1 MFNWRR
7 LGRFLGIMLAIAIP
21 FLIMAFGLA
30 VFTELFTH
38 QEELPELLTTADFW
52 LELGLNVLP
61 MIAAM
66 VLVLWF
72 AGRFLVKVYQL
83 DSWQEGMAF
92 LVRSRCGLRGFRP
105 WARIEKGAVCEG
117 GSAVLDKAGG
127 PGNVVIYQD
136 SAVVLERGGRL
147 TRILGRGIHDL
158 KRFEKIYEVVDLRP
172 KRAIHTVKAMTRE
185 GIPVQWDVELQYQ
198 IDSGDEVAAD
208 DAPYPMS
215 PEAVLHAATSKWVRG
230 NSRTQPDLRWED
242 RLTFVET
249 DRHLRLM
256 LASRR
261 LDQLI
266 GLTADQR
273 AVREAI
279 QTELETRVRQ
289 VAPKTGGK
297 ILGVRLDSLSVE
309 DAVTQQWIKAWKV
322 NWQNWS
328 AKRLAHAEAASIHQ
342 YEVAKAE
349 AQMQMT
355 TQITEALQQHL
366 TSRTIPSQAL
376 PQMVLMRLFSV
387 LDRADFAPASRVFF
401 PTQTMNA
408 LAGIR
413 RALTPGETSDPGS
426 VVLSATPD
434 DINRNDRAALEATV
448 LDAWGNPVPDGTVV
462 HFRTTLGTVAPD
474 STAVQGGRASAT
486 LFGDG
491 RPGTAAVTAESR
503 GLSGAVTVRIR

>member
-7 LGRFLGIMLAIAIP
+7 LGRFLGSMLGIAIP
-21 FLIMAFGLA
+21 FLTMAFGLA
-30 VFTELFTH
+30 VFTEVITH
-38 QEELPELLTTADFW
+38 QEDLPGLFATSDFW
-52 LELGLNVLP
+52 LSLGLNMLP
-61 MIAAM
+61 MIGAM
-66 VLVLWF
+66 GLTLWF
-72 AGRFLVKVYQL
+72 AGRFLVVVYQL

-105 WARIEKGAVCEG
+105 WTRVEKGAVCKG
-117 GSAVLDKAGG
+117 GAAVLDKAGG
-127 PGNVVIYQD
+127 PGHLVVYQD
-136 SAVVLERGGRL
+136 SAVVLEQGGRL
-147 TRILGRGIHDL
+147 TEIVGRGIHELD
-158 KRFEKIYEVVDLRP
+158 RFEKIYDVIDLRP
-172 KRAIHTVKAMTRE
+172 KRAVRTVKAMTRE
-185 GIPVQWDVELQYQ
+185 GIPVRWDVELQYQ
-198 IDSGDEVAAD
+198 IDNGHEVASD

-215 PEAVLHAATSKWVRG
+215 REAVLRAATSRWVS
-230 NSRTQPDLRWED
+230 NSRSQPDLRWED
-242 RLTFVET
+242 RLTFVAT

-266 GLTADQR
+266 GLTVDQK

-279 QTELETRVRQ
+279 QAELETRVREA
-289 VAPKTGGK
+289 APQAGAK

-309 DAVTQQWIKAWKV
+309 DAVTQQWIKAWKA

-355 TQITEALQQHL
+355 SQITEALQQHL
-366 TSRTIPSQAL
+366 ASRAIPAQAL
-376 PQMVLMRLFSV
+376 PQMILMRLFSV

-413 RALTPGETSDPGS
+413 RALAPGEGSGPGS
-426 VVLSATPD
+426 VVMSATPD
-434 DINRNDRAALEATV
+434 EIWDDGQARLEATV
-448 LDAWGNPVPDGTVV
+448 LDESGNPVPDQTLVEFEATIGKVRPRSAGT
-462 HFRTTLGTVAPD
+462 R
-474 STAVQGGRASAT
+474 GGKASAT
-486 LFGDG
+486 LYADG
-491 RPGTAAVTAESR
+491 RTGTAEVAARSR
-503 GLSGAVTVRIR
+503 GLEGTATVEVR